1 MKKCKEGHYYCYQ
14 DSKCKPI
21 PKGFRRGVVD
31 IFVESVKMKRRIL
44 KRMVM
49 VMANLTE
56 VLTEMGTVGMV
67 VEMVTVAM
75 VVMVV
80 VMAQGE

>member
-21 PKGFRRGVVD
+21 PKGFVEELVG
-31 IFVESVKMKRRIL
+31 IFVESVKTKRRIL

-67 VEMVTVAM
+67 VEMVTVSL

-80 VMAQGE
+80 VMGLGE

>member
-1 MKKCKEGHYYCYQ
+1 VG
-14 DSKCKPI
+14 
-21 PKGFRRGVVD
+21 
-31 IFVESVKMKRRIL
+31 IFVESVKTKRRIL